1 MSSHANEGE
10 PPAVE
15 GTSPAP
21 AGAVPAQLPAD
32 LAAADSDPVQPAPL
46 AAVLATPADATPG
59 QPGPVDAATT
69 PAETLPAQTAPA
81 ETVPAKTV
89 PAETVPAQTAPAETV
104 AAETLPAEV
113 VPVQAAPPD
122 DEATGA
128 GTGNTTPGL
137 AAAGVW
143 TRTMVL
149 DPMPLR
155 HTAAAPP
162 EEPVSKLAI
171 AALVTAVVALVPI
184 AVACGVASMVGIRRT
199 ARRGRGMAVAALFVS
214 AAWLIVAGAI
224 GTVGALT
231 HGFHKPVTI
240 TYKQSAVF
248 ALRVGDCIGSPGG
261 TVLPCSIPHAAEVFA
276 TFSLPDSAWP
286 GTSAVAS
293 RARSGCGS
301 RLTGYLNPQL
311 AITLAQSYVYPDKT
325 AWQAGTRTVICE
337 VRAASGELT
346 GSVRGAR

>member
-1 MSSHANEGE
+1 MSSHANAGE

-15 GTSPAP
+15 GTSAAP
-21 AGAVPAQLPAD
+21 AGAAPAQSPAD

-46 AAVLATPADATPG
+46 PAVLATPVDAAPG
-59 QPGPVDAATT
+59 QPAPVD
-69 PAETLPAQTAPA
+69 A

-89 PAETVPAQTAPAETV
+89 PADTVPAEK
-104 AAETLPAEV
+104 LPAEV

-122 DEATGA
+122 EEVTRA
-128 GTGNTTPGL
+128 GTGGSSPGT
-137 AAAGVW
+137 AAAGAW
-143 TRTMVL
+143 TKTMVL
-149 DPMPLR
+149 DPVPLR
-155 HTAAAPP
+155 RTAAAPP
-162 EEPVSKLAI
+162 DEQVSKLAI

-184 AVACGVASMVGIRRT
+184 AVACGVASLAGIRRSG
-199 ARRGRGMAVAALFVS
+199 RRGRGMAVAALFVS

-224 GTVGALT
+224 GTVGVLT

-240 TYKQSAVF
+240 TYKQAAVF
-248 ALRVGDCIGSPGG
+248 RLRVGDCVGSQDG
-261 TVLPCSIPHAAEVFA
+261 TVLPCTTPHAAEVFA

-293 RARSGCGS
+293 RARSGCGG

-337 VRAASGELT
+337 VRASSGELT

>member
-32 LAAADSDPVQPAPL
+32 PAAADLDPVQPAPL
-46 AAVLATPADATPG
+46 AAVLATPADAAPG
-59 QPGPVDAATT
+59 QPGLAD
-69 PAETLPAQTAPA
+69 AETAPPATVPPETAPA
-81 ETVPAKTV
+81 ETVP
-89 PAETVPAQTAPAETV
+89 
-104 AAETLPAEV
+104 AETLPAEV

-137 AAAGVW
+137 AAAGPW

-184 AVACGVASMVGIRRT
+184 AVACGVASLVGIRRT

-248 ALRVGDCIGSPGG
+248 ALRVGDCIGGQGG
-261 TVLPCSIPHAAEVFA
+261 TIVPCTTPHAAEVFA

-293 RARSGCGS
+293 SARSGCGS